1 MATPEQHARR
11 VALWK
16 ECAGALLFFFLIVIL
31 PAIADT
37 ITS

>member
-1 MATPEQHARR
+1 MPNSEQRARR

-16 ECAGALLFFFLIVIL
+16 ECGAALLLFIVIVVL
-31 PAIADT
+31 PALADT